1 MLARQRRDSVWEN
14 VLPSFR
20 VRYHCLAMLICI
32 AVSLTLPA
40 RADSLDLQIVDS
52 RGEPLEN
59 AVVLLPGQ
67 ISTPPSSVA
76 VMDQVN
82 LTFVPHVLVIQ
93 RGQQVVFP
101 NSDNIRH
108 HVYSF
113 SPAKAF
119 EIKLYAGTPEAPIAF
134 DTAGIVVLG
143 CNIHDNM
150 VGYIVVADTP
160 LTGVSNGDGRIRLT
174 VDDLPPTI
182 RIWHPLLVTQYPA
195 PVTLPLPVADSTGQR
210 TLTLNV
216 QQPTATPAAATFGN
230 RFKKHHDQ

>member
-14 VLPSFR
+14 FLPSFR
-20 VRYHCLAMLICI
+20 VRSHCLAMLICI

-40 RADSLDLQIVDS
+40 RADSLDLLILDS
-52 RGEPLEN
+52 QGKPLEH

-67 ISTPPSSVA
+67 ISAPPSSVA

-82 LTFVPHVLVIQ
+82 KTFVPHVLVIQ

-113 SPAKAF
+113 SPAKTY
-119 EIKLYAGTPEAPIAF
+119 EIKLYAGTPEAPSAF

-143 CNIHDNM
+143 CNIPANM

-216 QQPTATPAAATFGN
+216 QQPPATPAAATFGN

>member
-1 MLARQRRDSVWEN
+1 MR
-14 VLPSFR
+14 SFR
-20 VRYHCLAMLICI
+20 FHHHCLAMLIGI
-32 AVSLTLPA
+32 ALSLTLPA

-52 RGEPLEN
+52 QGEPLEN

-82 LTFVPHVLVIQ
+82 KTFVPHVLVIQ
-93 RGQQVVFP
+93 QGQQVVFP

-150 VGYIVVADTP
+150 VGYIVVADTSV
-160 LTGVSNGDGRIRLT
+160 TGVSDGKGHIRLE
-174 VDDLPPTI
+174 VDDLPATV
-182 RIWHPLLVTQYPA
+182 RLWHPLLVTGNPA
-195 PVTLPLPVADSTGQR
+195 PVTLPLPAADTSGKR

-216 QQPTATPAAATFGN
+216 ERPVASPQPATFGN
-230 RFKKHHDQ
+230 RFQKRHEQ

>member
-1 MLARQRRDSVWEN
+1 MLARLRRDSVWEN

-20 VRYHCLAMLICI
+20 VHYHCLAMLICI

-82 LTFVPHVLVIQ
+82 KTFVPHVLVIQ

-160 LTGVSNGDGRIRLT
+160 VTGISDTDGRIHLD
-174 VDDLPPTI
+174 VGEIPPTV
-182 RIWHPLLVTQYPA
+182 RLWHPLLVTQYPT
-195 PVTLPLPVADSTGQR
+195 PVTLPLPAADAAGKR

-216 QQPTATPAAATFGN
+216 ERPAASPQPATFGN
-230 RFKKHHDQ
+230 RFQKRHDQ

>member
-1 MLARQRRDSVWEN
+1 MR
-14 VLPSFR
+14 SFR
-20 VRYHCLAMLICI
+20 FHQHGLAMLFGI

-40 RADSLDLQIVDS
+40 RADPLDLLILDS
-52 RGEPLEN
+52 QGEPLEH

-67 ISTPPSSVA
+67 ISTTPSSVA

-82 LTFVPHVLVIQ
+82 KTFVPHVLVIQ
-93 RGQQVVFP
+93 RGQQVLFP

-113 SPAKAF
+113 SPAKTF

-160 LTGVSNGDGRIRLT
+160 VAGISDGAGRIHLEA
-174 VDDLPPTI
+174 DDLPPSV
-182 RIWHPLLVTQYPA
+182 RIWHPLLASQYPA
-195 PVTLPLPVADSTGQR
+195 PVTLPLPAADATGKR
-210 TLTLNV
+210 ALILNV
-216 QQPTATPAAATFGN
+216 QQPTAAPAPATFGN
-230 RFKKHHDQ
+230 RFQKRHDQ

>member
-1 MLARQRRDSVWEN
+1 M
-14 VLPSFR
+14 PSFHFLN
-20 VRYHCLAMLICI
+20 HCLAILIGI

-40 RADSLDLQIVDS
+40 RADSLDLQIVDNQ
-52 RGEPLEN
+52 GTPLEN

-82 LTFVPHVLVIQ
+82 KTFVPHVLVIQ
-93 RGQQVVFP
+93 RGQRVLFP

-113 SPAKAF
+113 SPAKTF
-119 EIKLYAGTPEAPIAF
+119 EIKLYAGTPEAPITF

-160 LTGVSNGDGRIRLT
+160 VTGISDGDGRIYLDVREI
-174 VDDLPPTI
+174 PPTV
-182 RIWHPLLVTQYPA
+182 RLWHPLLVTQYPT
-195 PVTLPLPVADSTGQR
+195 PVTLPLPAADAAGKR
-210 TLTLNV
+210 ALTLSV
-216 QQPTATPAAATFGN
+216 ERPAASPQTTTFGK
-230 RFKKHHDQ
+230 RFQKRHGQ